1 MVSDE
6 STCCD
11 LLLRKRL
18 SGSKE
23 KLTSLLFNR
32 ENCTTLIHRF
42 QSRYSISL
50 MLLFW
55 NVSILLRAFLRSDF
69 QKRNRVW
76 GNTCRKKVPLHPRG
90 FPLQKLSEHPREA
103 LTVDQD
109 EGYFQ
114 VLPISCRTTCS
125 HYCLPKRLA
134 R

>member
-50 MLLFW
+50 MFLFW

-90 FPLQKLSEHPREA
+90 FPLQSSASTRVKPSL
-103 LTVDQD
+103 LTKTKVTFRFSPSLA
-109 EGYFQ
+109 ELP
-114 VLPISCRTTCS
+114 VLITVYPN
-125 HYCLPKRLA
+125 A
-134 R
+134 